1 MIQAH
6 RPFACRTLSL
16 TLSAAIAGVPALAAA
31 GPPVPVA
38 APDRP
43 IAASAARAAAQ
54 AASTS
59 ERTEMSPAL
68 KWTGFGQ
75 IAGGASLIALGAVID
90 DTHCFDYGDD
100 DFLGNDVFDQ
110 DCETAQKA
118 AYWGG
123 GVMAGVGVGLLIMAH
138 ASRRP
143 ASPTVTM
150 RRGRLSIQQT
160 IRF

>member
-1 MIQAH
+1 MILAH
-6 RPFACRTLSL
+6 RPFVSRTLA
-16 TLSAAIAGVPALAAA
+16 TALSVAMAGVPTLAAA
-31 GPPVPVA
+31 GPPAPVD
-38 APDRP
+38 PIDRP
-43 IAASAARAAAQ
+43 IAASAARAAIAQ
-54 AASTS
+54 APQ
-59 ERTEMSPAL
+59 RTEMSPAL
-68 KWTGFGQ
+68 KWTGFGL

-90 DTHCFDYGDD
+90 DTGCFGEDD
-100 DFLGNDVFDQ
+100 LFDRDIFDD

-118 AYWGG
+118 SYWGG

-143 ASPTVTM
+143 VSPTVTM